1 MKSFV
6 SWAPLVLCGISAT
19 AALAGPEIPTT
30 PAARR
35 DASLFAAAGHSALDE
50 TSRPDLGIDHL
61 PADGHRPEKR
71 QWQATATPQLTPAHL
86 AELLSQLHVVYAH
99 LAELL
104 SQLHVVYAHLSRFSA
119 TQDTGL
125 LNGLL
130 RLLGGVVPPLSDVIE
145 TVRAILIGD
154 SVTVLDQLAIAQ
166 ALG

>member
-71 QWQATATPQLTPAHL
+71 QWQATATPQLTPAR
-86 AELLSQLHVVYAH
+86 